1 MQIIVGQVKQV
12 LIILRAVE
20 SLWRVLS
27 KGKHAQICVKII
39 LALACGWM

>member
-20 SLWRVLS
+20 NLCRVLS

-39 LALACGWM
+39 LTLACAWI